1 MTSPH
6 SPAAPQVATPA
17 TPATIVV
24 QYGEVR
30 DIPLNRLKASS
41 KNVRKVGH
49 RAEVIEARAA
59 SITYKGV
66 LQPLVVEPEIKG
78 GRETGYY
85 LVSAGEGRRQALR
98 LLAKRKRLANGAPVR
113 CVVDTTN
120 DPAEVSMDENFSR
133 ESLHPADEFEAFRD
147 LAERKGYSAE
157 EISAR
162 FGPSPDTVRKRLRLG
177 AAAPAL
183 LDLYREAVLTLDQL
197 MAFAVNP
204 DQDRQMQVYAQLPA
218 QSRQPYAIRR
228 AMTETKVAADDRRLR
243 FIGLDAYV
251 AAGGPVLRDLFT
263 DTFNRYLDSGFGLL
277 GGEVAFL
284 STTLVAID
292 VTLAALFW
300 AWAQGED
307 ILARLVKKTLYVGF
321 FAFLIGNFQTLSLVV
336 LKSFSGLG
344 LKATGA
350 GISAEDFLRPGR
362 LAALGVSSC
371 KPLLEAAAELGGF
384 PGFFE
389 NIVQIVILLVVA
401 LLVIVAFFIIAIQVF
416 VVLIE
421 FKLVTLAGF
430 VLVPFGLFG
439 RTAFLAEKVLGNV
452 IASGVKV
459 MVLAV
464 IVGIGSSLFAEF
476 NDAASGQP
484 TLEEVL
490 AIALAALTLL
500 GLSVFGP
507 GVASGLVSGAPQLGA
522 GAAVGT
528 GLMVGGMAMAGAAA
542 VQMVTAGAGAGASGA
557 SAAAAGAAGGRPPP
571 TGGAPTSGGPP
582 NGPPPSGPAGGAAAA
597 APSTPP
603 PPPTGDPGDESGGGG
618 GGQGEGSG
626 PPPWAQR
633 LQHRQDLAHG
643 ASMAVHA
650 VGSGDNHSAG
660 AAPRLS
666 ED

>member
-1 MTSPH
+1 MN
-6 SPAAPQVATPA
+6 
-17 TPATIVV
+17 
-24 QYGEVR
+24 
-30 DIPLNRLKASS
+30 D
-41 KNVRKVGH
+41 VG
-49 RAEVIEARAA
+49 VI
-59 SITYKGV
+59 
-66 LQPLVVEPEIKG
+66 
-78 GRETGYY
+78 
-85 LVSAGEGRRQALR
+85 
-98 LLAKRKRLANGAPVR
+98 
-113 CVVDTTN
+113 D
-120 DPAEVSMDENFSR
+120 
-133 ESLHPADEFEAFRD
+133 
-147 LAERKGYSAE
+147 
-157 EISAR
+157 R
-162 FGPSPDTVRKRLRLG
+162 F
-177 AAAPAL
+177 
-183 LDLYREAVLTLDQL
+183 
-197 MAFAVNP
+197 F
-204 DQDRQMQVYAQLPA
+204 
-218 QSRQPYAIRR
+218 
-228 AMTETKVAADDRRLR
+228 
-243 FIGLDAYV
+243 
-251 AAGGPVLRDLFT
+251 

-321 FAFLIGNFQTLSLVV
+321 FAFLIGNFQALSLIV

-344 LKATGA
+344 LKASGA
-350 GISAEDFLRPGR
+350 GVSAEDFLRPGR

-389 NIVQIVILLVVA
+389 NIVQILILLVAA
-401 LLVIVAFFIIAIQVF
+401 LLVIVAFFIIAIQIF

-464 IVGIGSSLFAEF
+464 IVGIGSSLFSEF
-476 NDAASGQP
+476 TSAGSGQP

-500 GLSVFGP
+500 GLSIFGP

-528 GLMVGGMAMAGAAA
+528 GLMVGGMGIAGAAA
-542 VQMVTAGAGAGASGA
+542 AQMVATGAGASAAG
-557 SAAAAGAAGGRPPP
+557 AAAAGAAGGRAPPA
-571 TGGAPTSGGPP
+571 GGAPNPG
-582 NGPPPSGPAGGAAAA
+582 GPPPSGPAGGSGATGS
-597 APSTPP
+597 APIGASTASPAS
-603 PPPTGDPGDESGGGG
+603 DPSGEGGGG
-618 GGQGEGSG
+618 EGEGAG
-626 PPPWAQR
+626 PPPWAR
-633 LQHRQDLAHG
+633 DLQHRQALAHG
-643 ASMAVHA
+643 ATMAVHA
-650 VGSGDNHSAG
+650 AGSGDDHSAG
-660 AAPRLS
+660 AAPSLK